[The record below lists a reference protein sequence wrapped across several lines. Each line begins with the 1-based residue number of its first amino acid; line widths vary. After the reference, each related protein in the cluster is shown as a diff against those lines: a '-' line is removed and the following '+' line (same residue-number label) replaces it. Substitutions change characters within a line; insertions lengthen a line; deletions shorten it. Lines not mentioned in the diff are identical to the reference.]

1 VEEQTIELHGSPVFV
16 RHAPAPASSPAAGG
30 APVLYLHSAPT
41 SSDDWLGLLERTGG
55 FAPDLP
61 GFGRSGK
68 GGHLE
73 YSLPAYTSFVLD
85 LLDALRLERASVVA
99 HGWGATAALLAGA
112 AQPERVTRIA
122 LISAVPPLEGIAL
135 PRPAQWLRRPMLGE
149 LVMGSVT
156 RRWLAWI
163 LRRASGNPTAAWP
176 DAAVDAVWAQFDQ
189 GTQRAILR
197 LLRSAFP
204 AGLAAERAVPGQL
217 RCPALVLAGAQD
229 PWCPQEWARALAQ
242 RLPVATLE
250 LVDGAGHWPW
260 REQPQVAQRIVQWL
274 AEPAS

>member
-16 RHAPAPASSPAAGG
+16 RHAPAPASSVATGG

-41 SSDDWLGLLERTGG
+41 SADDWAGLLERTGG

-68 GGHLE
+68 GGHLD
-73 YSLPAYTSFVLD
+73 YSLGAYASFVLD
-85 LLDALRLERASVVA
+85 LLDALGLDRASVVA

-122 LISAVPPLEGIAL
+122 LISAVPPLEAIAL
-135 PRPAQWLRRPMLGE
+135 PRPARWLRRPLLGE

-156 RRWLAWI
+156 RRQLAWI
-163 LRRASGNPTAAWP
+163 LRRASGAPAAAWP
-176 DAAVDAVWAQFDQ
+176 DDAVDGVWAQFDQ

-204 AGLAAERAVPGQL
+204 AGLAAGRAAPEQV
-217 RCPALVLAGAQD
+217 RCPALVLAGAAD
-229 PWCPQEWARALAQ
+229 PWCPPEWATGLAQ
-242 RLPVATLE
+242 RLPAARLE
-250 LVDGAGHWPW
+250 LIGGAGHWPW

-274 AEPAS
+274 SEPAG